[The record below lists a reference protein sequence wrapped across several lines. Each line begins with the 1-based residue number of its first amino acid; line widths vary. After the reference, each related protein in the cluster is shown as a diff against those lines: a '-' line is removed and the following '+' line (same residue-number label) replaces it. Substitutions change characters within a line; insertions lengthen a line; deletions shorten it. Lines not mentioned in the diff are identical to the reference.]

1 MGLNIKNA
9 EVERLAAEVARMT
22 GETKTEAIRQAL
34 LDRKRHVSSRT
45 GGIDR
50 KERFFQFLESEVWS
64 KIPKDQLG
72 KAPTKEEIEEILG
85 FGPEGY

>member
-1 MGLNIKNA
+1 MGLNIKNP

-22 GETKTEAIRQAL
+22 GETKTEALRKAL
-34 LDRKRHVSSRT
+34 LERRQRLT
-45 GGIDR
+45 PNTAGIDR
-50 KERFFQFLESEVWS
+50 KARFLRFLETEVWP
-64 KIPKDQLG
+64 KIPRDQLG